1 MQSLITARTVPS
13 LSSALPHL
21 IPRLPSLVSSR
32 QMASWSLPRSL
43 DRYLDE
49 QYSPIGHVRQLPDGV
64 QFYAS
69 GNTESHKAV
78 IIISDMFGWKTG
90 RIRNYA
96 DFFCELGYYVLIPR
110 MLTISHPNE
119 ESTHHEDEE
128 EANLKPKM
136 KSMIRHLEDCGIQ
149 RISILSFSWGGWVT
163 AHVLADEE
171 LAPHFSCAAI
181 AHPSLGYEDNFGG
194 SVVELLNRG
203 DSNNYRPDGVYLET
217 LRKHQPATECY
228 DVSNEEHG
236 FLPRGNIG
244 RSTTYDSVCNTIER
258 IVYYF
263 EQHTK

>member
-1 MQSLITARTVPS
+1 
-13 LSSALPHL
+13 
-21 IPRLPSLVSSR
+21 
-32 QMASWSLPRSL
+32 MASWSLPRSL

-128 EANLKPKM
+128 EGFPHLFDFAEIGSFIKRLAFQSNLKPKM

-194 SVVELLNRG
+194 SVVELLNRVKTPILFIPTKG